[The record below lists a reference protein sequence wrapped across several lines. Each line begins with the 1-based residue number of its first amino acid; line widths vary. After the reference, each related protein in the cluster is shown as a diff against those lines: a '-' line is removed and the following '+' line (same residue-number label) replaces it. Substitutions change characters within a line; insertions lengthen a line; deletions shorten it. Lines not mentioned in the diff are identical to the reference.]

1 MKEALALKEI
11 NCIEGLHLNRYHKP
25 ILSIDMIGFYNF
37 ISRYPFYDAFLT
49 NFGPILKHG
58 MKLAEIEEPCLQA
71 LSLAIYAIKHA
82 FSIWIGQIKVSEGEI
97 LEFEE
102 IPC

>member
-25 ILSIDMIGFYNF
+25 ILSIDMIGFYKF

-82 FSIWIGQIKVSEGEI
+82 FFNLNWSNKSV
-97 LEFEE
+97 
-102 IPC
+102 

>member
-1 MKEALALKEI
+1 MKEALAFKEI
-11 NCIEGLHLNRYHKP
+11 NCIEVLHLNRYHKP
-25 ILSIDMIGFYNF
+25 ILSIDIIGFYKF

-82 FSIWIGQIKVSEGEI
+82 FSI
-97 LEFEE
+97 
-102 IPC
+102 